1 MDSPFSTLVLL
12 VLFRQYSSA
21 SVCVTLT
28 VGVSRPMRSYTV
40 QTMMDVSIGNWMAVA
55 GPLRHTLRLCP
66 TFDSMC
72 EISFERSVQF
82 DPLPDKQTVTGL

>member
-21 SVCVTLT
+21 SVCVTLA

-40 QTMMDVSIGNWMAVA
+40 QNMMDVSIGNWMAVA

-66 TFDSMC
+66 TFDQIC
-72 EISFERSVQF
+72 KISSIAPV
-82 DPLPDKQTVTGL
+82 GLDMQSRDSI